1 MKKKVKQLFK
11 VRGEEVEV
19 FLVPEEYEMTAGYG
33 QPYPNLQEQK
43 REITLDQDKKD
54 KQELAHETLKDM
66 VKHHEGAIK
75 NLKAE
80 IAALQKD
87 MKEDEGDI
95 RRESDA
101 NMTKKQ
107 FDKIDTKELKRDTKK
122 EKVEH
127 EKDAIKDDKGK
138 IKKLEKGKPS
148 EKKDAEKK
156 ALKKDMKFDKKSKE
170 KMEGDAIKG
179 YPRKPMM
186 AEMTD
191 KQKSGL
197 DKNKDG
203 KISKEDFEMLRKGKK
218 KADAGYGGGEMKK
231 KMKPKKSYAQLLLDI
246 AAERFGKKKEV
257 N

>member
-33 QPYPNLQEQK
+33 QPYPNLQQQK
-43 REITLDQDKKD
+43 REITFDQDKKD

-107 FDKIDTKELKRDTKK
+107 
-122 EKVEH
+122 
-127 EKDAIKDDKGK
+127 
-138 IKKLEKGKPS
+138 
-148 EKKDAEKK
+148 
-156 ALKKDMKFDKKSKE
+156 
-170 KMEGDAIKG
+170 
-179 YPRKPMM
+179 
-186 AEMTD
+186 
-191 KQKSGL
+191 
-197 DKNKDG
+197 
-203 KISKEDFEMLRKGKK
+203 
-218 KADAGYGGGEMKK
+218 
-231 KMKPKKSYAQLLLDI
+231 
-246 AAERFGKKKEV
+246 
-257 N
+257 